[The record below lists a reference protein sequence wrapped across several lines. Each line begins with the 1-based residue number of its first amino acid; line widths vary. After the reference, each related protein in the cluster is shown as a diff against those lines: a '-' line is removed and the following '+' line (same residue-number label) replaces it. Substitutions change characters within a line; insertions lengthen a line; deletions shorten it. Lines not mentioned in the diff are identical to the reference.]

1 MKREILVVAL
11 LFLSISSCKKAENP
25 VNPSWELS
33 GKIVYTTWDYESV
46 KNSIY
51 VLDLSIRNPVPKL
64 LVDEAGEPRVSTD
77 GQTIVFSKI
86 SPAGSFDIYRINVDG
101 SDMVNL
107 TDRGFIS

>member
-51 VLDLSIRNPVPKL
+51 VEPVAKPGRFWLLNSPWRLDSR
-64 LVDEAGEPRVSTD
+64 
-77 GQTIVFSKI
+77 
-86 SPAGSFDIYRINVDG
+86 RI
-101 SDMVNL
+101 
-107 TDRGFIS
+107 